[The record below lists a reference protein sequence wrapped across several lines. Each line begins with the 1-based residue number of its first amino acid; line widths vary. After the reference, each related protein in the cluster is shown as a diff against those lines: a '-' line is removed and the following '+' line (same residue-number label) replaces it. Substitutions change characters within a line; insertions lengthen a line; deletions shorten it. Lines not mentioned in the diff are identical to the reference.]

1 MGSCSFLQADGIR
14 TPSESFKYGSLICV
28 RGRSQLLAISVILL
42 LVFGLV
48 IILLSCEVFTNG
60 IEWLGVR
67 LGLAETA
74 TGSVLAAVGTAMPET
89 IVPVI
94 AIFFGGGVEG
104 ADVGVG
110 AILGAPFMLGTL
122 AMFIGGLTVFYG
134 YRKGRREPH
143 LVVRKDHAERD
154 MKHFLAMYTLALV
167 AALLGLQTYFEPGA
181 ANYFIAI
188 FLLLAYGY
196 YLNKTLRDER
206 TEKTNECPQLYLCR
220 LTRVEV
226 AKGRLG
232 FLLIVLQVLA
242 ALIGIIIGARLFV
255 TEVETVATEAHIP
268 AMILAF
274 LVAPIA
280 TELPEKFNSVIW
292 YLRRKDTLGFG
303 NITGAM
309 VFQSSIPVSIGLLF
323 TKWEIQPINIAS
335 ILIALAASA
344 WMFYSIRQKGGIT
357 YKVMLGSGSLYLLYI
372 IMLIVIGPGAS
383 A

>member
-1 MGSCSFLQADGIR
+1 M
-14 TPSESFKYGSLICV
+14 V
-28 RGRSQLLAISVILL
+28 AISVILL
-42 LVFGLV
+42 LILGLV

-89 IVPVI
+89 IVPLI
-94 AIFFGGGVEG
+94 AIFFGGGARG
-104 ADVGVG
+104 AEVGVG

-122 AMFIGGLTVFYG
+122 AMFIGGLTVMYA

-143 LVVRKDHAERD
+143 LVLRKDHAERD
-154 MKHFLAMYTLALV
+154 MKHFMVMYTLALV
-167 AALLGLQTYFEPGA
+167 AAFLGFQTYFDPGP
-181 ANYFIAI
+181 ANFFIAA

-196 YLNKTLRDER
+196 YLNRTLRDER

-220 LTRVEV
+220 LTKVDA
-226 AKGRLG
+226 AKGKLG
-232 FLLIVLQVLA
+232 LGLIILQVAA
-242 ALIGIIIGARLFV
+242 ALIGIIIGARVFV
-255 TEVETVATEAHIP
+255 SEVETVATDAGIP

-274 LVAPIA
+274 LIAPIA

-323 TKWEIQPINIAS
+323 TSWEIQPINIAS
-335 ILIALAASA
+335 ILIALGASF
-344 WMFYSIRQKGGIT
+344 WMYYSIRRKGGIT

-372 IMLIVIGPGAS
+372 IMLVVIGPGSS